1 MVHKTTNA
9 LLVASKAMADGVSAL
24 FFPYSEVVVH
34 EVKSR
39 RIAYI
44 ANNLSKRK
52 VGDDSA
58 IDDVIA
64 DTGETVIGPVEK
76 LNWDGRKVRFVSVVV
91 RDEKS
96 APVYVVC
103 ININISVFADARNAL
118 DLFLQITKVQ
128 AQPEQIFK
136 DDWQEKINAF
146 LHSWLQAQQLSLAS
160 LTQKHKK
167 ALVLALHAN
176 GAFQGKSA
184 ADYIANVLAMGRAT
198 VFKYLKE
205 AKAGA

>member
-1 MVHKTTNA
+1 MVHKQTDA

-91 RDEKS
+91 RDENS
-96 APVYVVC
+96 VPVYVVC
-103 ININISVFADARNAL
+103 ININISVFEDARSAL

-128 AQPEQIFK
+128 ARPEQIFK
-136 DDWQEKINAF
+136 DDWQEKINSF
-146 LHSWLQAQQLSLAS
+146 LHSWLQVQQLSLAS

-167 ALVLALHAN
+167 ALVLALYQQ

-205 AKAGA
+205 AKDAA